1 MSDKLIQI
9 HADAIQRFDSIQSAV
24 RNERLQCLDDRRFC
38 SISGA
43 QWEGSLGDQ
52 FENKPRFEVNKIH
65 LAVIRIINE
74 YRNNRIGVEFT
85 SKEGDEY
92 DKLADTCAGL
102 FRADEQDSGAEEA
115 YDNAFEEAVTGGI
128 GAFRLRAVYEDE
140 EDEDD
145 ERQRIRIEPIMDAD
159 STVFFDLQAKR
170 QDKADAQY
178 CFVLSS
184 MTPEA
189 YMEQWGDDPT
199 TWQKTILRTQ
209 FDWMTPDVVYV
220 AEYYTVEEKS
230 EVVRTVKSLDGE
242 EEKVGEAE
250 WEQEGEVM
258 LATGYTVVRQ
268 KKVKRKR
275 VHKYI
280 LSGSKV
286 LEDCG
291 LIAGKYI
298 PIIPVYGKRW
308 FVDNIERCMGHVR
321 LAKDAQRLKNMQLSK
336 LGEIAALSSIEK
348 PIVTPEQVSG
358 HQTMWAEDNI
368 KNYPYL
374 LINPITDANGNPSV
388 TGPLAYTKS
397 PDIPQSMA
405 VLLQLTESDMQDILG
420 NPGAGDKMVSHLSS
434 KTVEMVQQRLDMQTF
449 IYMSNMAKA
458 VKRCGEVWLAMA
470 RDLFV
475 EKGRKMKMVLPN
487 GKAEP
492 VELQKPVLNE
502 EGELEYENDLSE
514 ADYDVAVQVGP
525 TSATKRQATV
535 RAITNMLGIT
545 QDPELQQVLSASAM
559 LNMEGEGIA
568 ELRDFFRAK
577 LIRMGALK
585 PTELE
590 MIQMQQ
596 EAQNQA
602 PDPQAAFLLA
612 EAQKANALAAKAQ
625 AETVLTV
632 AKSEETKAKTAET
645 LANVSTKDQDRIFNL
660 ADKLTQAVTR
670 EQSAPQ

>member
-189 YMEQWGDDPT
+189 YEEQWGDDPT

-268 KKVKRKR
+268 K
-275 VHKYI
+275 
-280 LSGSKV
+280 
-286 LEDCG
+286 LED
-291 LIAGKYI
+291 
-298 PIIPVYGKRW
+298 
-308 FVDNIERCMGHVR
+308 
-321 LAKDAQRLKNMQLSK
+321 
-336 LGEIAALSSIEK
+336 
-348 PIVTPEQVSG
+348 
-358 HQTMWAEDNI
+358 
-368 KNYPYL
+368 
-374 LINPITDANGNPSV
+374 
-388 TGPLAYTKS
+388 
-397 PDIPQSMA
+397 
-405 VLLQLTESDMQDILG
+405 
-420 NPGAGDKMVSHLSS
+420 
-434 KTVEMVQQRLDMQTF
+434 
-449 IYMSNMAKA
+449 
-458 VKRCGEVWLAMA
+458 
-470 RDLFV
+470 
-475 EKGRKMKMVLPN
+475 
-487 GKAEP
+487 
-492 VELQKPVLNE
+492 
-502 EGELEYENDLSE
+502 
-514 ADYDVAVQVGP
+514 
-525 TSATKRQATV
+525 
-535 RAITNMLGIT
+535 
-545 QDPELQQVLSASAM
+545 
-559 LNMEGEGIA
+559 
-568 ELRDFFRAK
+568 
-577 LIRMGALK
+577 
-585 PTELE
+585 
-590 MIQMQQ
+590 
-596 EAQNQA
+596 
-602 PDPQAAFLLA
+602 
-612 EAQKANALAAKAQ
+612 
-625 AETVLTV
+625 
-632 AKSEETKAKTAET
+632 
-645 LANVSTKDQDRIFNL
+645 
-660 ADKLTQAVTR
+660 
-670 EQSAPQ
+670 